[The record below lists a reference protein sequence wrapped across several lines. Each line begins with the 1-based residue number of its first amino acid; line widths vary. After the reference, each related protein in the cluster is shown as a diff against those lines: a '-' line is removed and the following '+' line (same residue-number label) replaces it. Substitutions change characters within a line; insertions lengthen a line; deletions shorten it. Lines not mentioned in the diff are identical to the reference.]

1 MDKYSVAEESYKKG
15 FKDGQASV
23 LNILKILISQ
33 SQNYDKNLVEEVE
46 CALCRENQK
55 I

>member
-1 MDKYSVAEESYKKG
+1 MDRYSVAEESYKKG
-15 FKDGQASV
+15 FKDGQSLA

-33 SQNYDKNLVEEVE
+33 NQNYDKNLIEEVE
-46 CALCRENQK
+46 SALCRENQK